1 MKTFTKLFALCAL
14 CFLTNSVFAKII
26 YVNAANGAAAVKD
39 GTTWANAYID
49 LQQALSDVTLVAGDE
64 IWVAKGVY
72 KPSTILGAGADN
84 RDKTFVLKE
93 GVKVYGGFSGDGT
106 ETSIGDRVNIST
118 INETI
123 LSGDFSNDDVVA
135 FDVNGTVSSITGN
148 AENAHHVVVSFHHTA
163 ATVLDGFTIKGGN
176 ADGIGTVTVNTD
188 FSFARNAGGGVFIRK
203 SSPTLNNLVI
213 KANHALV
220 TGSAINIDGGKQN
233 ETPTSADDLMVRNT
247 ILEYNWG
254 SDVGTGYGGS
264 TGAGLSIVGV
274 ANYLFN
280 VTLANLT
287 FNGNWAGGIG
297 GALRVRSNVN
307 VTVTGTTF
315 SNNKSRYGAGIYVQT
330 NSSTPL
336 NVTGS
341 SFVKNNALTR
351 GGAIEGNSAAH
362 VKFESTDF
370 IENIAGTGGAIYCI
384 ATAANPA
391 KFTIIGC
398 SFTKNSSTSS
408 VATNGGGAIYGS
420 TGTEFK
426 INGNSQFKE
435 NSAVNYGGAIYIA
448 TTDSYMDVDRAVFDS
463 NTALAAGAIYL
474 NANNAANVINNAIFY
489 KNSAGNG
496 GAFTFAGA
504 PALITNSTFYGNIS
518 TAAGGA
524 IRLTNSTASIATM
537 HNTIILGNIAV
548 TAGTADISL
557 AGASA
562 VATIT
567 NSLTQGVTGTNVV
580 TNATATDVF
589 LSIDPL
595 NTDFLKLKPI
605 TGNPAIDS
613 GDDSKIPAGVTT
625 DLAGLSRTNGTVDM
639 GAYENFN
646 TLPIKLLDFT
656 AKAKNNAVQVNWLT
670 ETETDNDYFL
680 IEKSADG
687 INFNLLTKTFSK
699 GNTGFSYSYTDYS
712 PLSGTSYYRLTQVD
726 KDGTKISFNPV
737 VVNLSLGN
745 QSLVN
750 VYPNPAIG
758 GKIKVNLA
766 GNRFATL
773 QVVNLN
779 GQILQSVNIVANE
792 TEKIIDISRYARG
805 VYFIKLTD
813 GKNILNKK
821 IINP

>member
-93 GVKVYGGFSGDGT
+93 GVMVYGGFVGG
-106 ETSIGDRVNIST
+106 EPTSYDLATRNFVL
-118 INETI
+118 NETI
-123 LSGDFSNDDVVA
+123 LSGDIDDNDNMD
-135 FDVNGTVSSITGN
+135 GTIVGAN
-148 AENAHHVVVSFHHTA
+148 AYHVVLLYNADNT
-163 ATVLDGFTIKGGN
+163 TVLDGFTITAGK
-176 ADGIGTVTVNTD
+176 ADVNTSNTFYGSVANND
-188 FSFARNAGGGVFIRK
+188 HILRGSGAGIFVRK
-203 SSPTLNNLVI
+203 SSPTFNNLVVKGNVASI
-213 KANHALV
+213 L
-220 TGSAINIDGGKQN
+220 GG
-233 ETPTSADDLMVRNT
+233 
-247 ILEYNWG
+247 
-254 SDVGTGYGGS
+254 
-264 TGAGLSIVGV
+264 
-274 ANYLFN
+274 
-280 VTLANLT
+280 
-287 FNGNWAGGIG
+287 GGIYIG
-297 GALRVRSNVN
+297 RSKPSNIASLTN
-307 VTVTGTTF
+307 STISNSTI
-315 SNNKSRYGAGIYVQT
+315 SNNKADGATTNGQGAGIYMIGDDTFTFRIALNNVFISKNTANRAGGLYLSNYTDVSLQTVTLSENTSTTGQGAGAYSVGNAASKNKLSINDCSFSKNTSPTASGGGLAINSHSDATITNTAFVQ
-330 NSSTPL
+330 
-336 NVTGS
+336 
-341 SFVKNNALTR
+341 
-351 GGAIEGNSAAH
+351 NSA
-362 VKFESTDF
+362 
-370 IENIAGTGGAIYCI
+370 N
-384 ATAANPA
+384 
-391 KFTIIGC
+391 
-398 SFTKNSSTSS
+398 
-408 VATNGGGAIYGS
+408 NGGGLYCVSIAGS
-420 TGTEFK
+420 INSLIISGATFSENTAGTTLTTT
-426 INGNSQFKE
+426 S
-435 NSAVNYGGAIYIA
+435 YGGGLYLDNNTLNVLKNVVVNRNIA
-448 TTDSYMDVDRAVFDS
+448 
-463 NTALAAGAIYL
+463 NAAGGIYNGGASNSFDIS
-474 NANNAANVINNAIFY
+474 NALFY
-489 KNSAGNG
+489 ENTAGNG
-496 GAFTFAGA
+496 GALTFAGSA
-504 PALITNSTFYGNIS
+504 GVVRNSTFYGNIS

-524 IRLTNSTASIATM
+524 IRLTNSTASVASVYNSIM
-537 HNTIILGNIAV
+537 LGNTAV

-562 VATIT
+562 VATIA
-567 NSLTQGVTGTNVV
+567 NSITQGATGTNVTV
-580 TNATATDVF
+580 SATAANVF
-589 LSIDPL
+589 LSIDPSSS
-595 NTDFLKLKPI
+595 DFLKLKPI
-605 TGNPAIDS
+605 TGNPAINS
-613 GDDSKIPAGVTT
+613 GDDSKIPAGVNT

-726 KDGTKISFNPV
+726 KDGTKLSFNPV

-766 GNRFATL
+766 GNRFSTL

-779 GQILQSVNIVANE
+779 GQILQSVNIVTNE